1 MSGKHALPGHII
13 ESPEE
18 VLSTMHKDGK
28 RRWLYPT
35 LSKGNLYLRRKILGW
50 LLIVLFFGLPVAK
63 IGGQPAMFLDIIHR
77 RFVLFGKTFYATD
90 TIILWLFGLTI
101 LLIIAAVTAVFGR
114 VWCGWA
120 CPQTVYMEFIFRPID
135 RLIEG
140 KESARRKLDEGP
152 WTGEKIAKKGAK
164 LVVYTL
170 IAAAMAHSFVAYFVS
185 WDQLLV
191 WMQSSPATHWGFFLM
206 MAITTALVV
215 FDFYYFRE
223 QMCTI
228 ACPYARIQSVLQDR
242 DSMIVSYD
250 SKRGEPRGRRKRGKA
265 DEGEVKLVVP
275 AAQGDCIDCGACVR
289 TCPTGIDI
297 RNGLQ
302 MECIGCT
309 QCIDAC
315 DAIMISV
322 KQPVG
327 LIRYTSE
334 NALEGKP
341 TRILRPRVGLY
352 MGLMALV
359 GTLFTLALTSA
370 GGLEVEIFRAP
381 GAPFAA
387 LPTGEVSNRV
397 KIRVHNRTDL
407 AQDVRVELVEPE
419 GARVQIVGPPTLTLT
434 PGQMKREEA
443 WVVIPKA
450 AFKDG
455 QVRGRFRVGSGPQL
469 VEEIPF
475 TLLGPK

>member
-1 MSGKHALPGHII
+1 
-13 ESPEE
+13 
-18 VLSTMHKDGK
+18 MHKDGS

-35 LSKGNLYLRRKILGW
+35 LTPGGLHRRRQIVGW
-50 LLIVLFFGLPVAK
+50 VLITLFFGLPIAK
-63 IGGQPAMFLDIIHR
+63 IGGEPAMFLDIIHR
-77 RFVLFGKTFYATD
+77 RFVLFGKIFYATD
-90 TIILWLFGLTI
+90 TLLLWLFGMT
-101 LLIIAAVTAVFGR
+101 LLLGVALFTAVFGR

-120 CPQTVYMEFIFRPID
+120 CPQTVYMEFIFRPLD

-140 KESARRKLDEGP
+140 KEGARRKLDDGP
-152 WTGEKIAKKGAK
+152 WTGEKIAKKGLKFAI
-164 LVVYTL
+164 YTL
-170 IAAAMAHSFVAYFVS
+170 IGAAMAHTFVAYFVS

-250 SKRGEPRGRRKRGKA
+250 PNRGEPRGKRKKSA
-265 DEGEVKLVVP
+265 QAEGEVKLIASQP
-275 AAQGDCIDCGACVR
+275 QGDCIDCGACVR

-297 RNGLQ
+297 RDGLQ

-322 KQPVG
+322 KQPTG

-334 NALEGKP
+334 NALQGKP
-341 TRILRPRVGLY
+341 SALLRPRVGLY
-352 MGLMALV
+352 AALMLAVGGLFM
-359 GTLFTLALTSA
+359 LALSHA

-381 GAPFAA
+381 GAPFSV

-397 KIRVHNRTDL
+397 KIRVHNRL
-407 AQDVRVELVEPE
+407 AVAQNVRVELVEPA
-419 GARVQIVGPPTLTLT
+419 GARLQIVGPPTLALS
-434 PGQMKREEA
+434 PGQMRREEA
-443 WVVIPKA
+443 WVVMPA
-450 AFKDG
+450 GAFKDG
-455 QVRGRFRVGSGPQL
+455 QVKGRFRVGDTPDAIREVS
-469 VEEIPF
+469 F
-475 TLLGPK
+475 TLLGPQ